1 MQITSILDETKK
13 IKIFLK
19 FIKKPFLKKIKQ
31 IREAN
36 ASRDVFDDIIETF
49 TADNINDITELL
61 KDMKAK
67 KPTVVSIKKKMIEEA
82 ESINMLDEISM
93 IDERA
98 QAEFDRYNT
107 LYNKLQDKLNIL
119 LG

>member
-1 MQITSILDETKK
+1 
-13 IKIFLK
+13 
-19 FIKKPFLKKIKQ
+19 
-31 IREAN
+31 
-36 ASRDVFDDIIETF
+36 
-49 TADNINDITELL
+49 
-61 KDMKAK
+61 
-67 KPTVVSIKKKMIEEA
+67 MIEEA